1 MSAIPVEK
9 RAILVENAAKIVAPG
24 KGILA
29 ADERSFSFFLSFSS
43 NPSTFLFSLS
53 LSFCSTG
60 TIGKRFTPIGVEN
73 SEENRRQYRELLF
86 TAPGIEQYIGGVI
99 FYEETLYQKTSE
111 GKLFTDLISERG
123 ILPGIKIDLVS
134 ILFSLSILR
143 FSFKPR
149 GVYALSFLQPTSWP
163 SWVLTRISKKKVGG
177 CGVGGIQ

>member
-1 MSAIPVEK
+1 MRSVPFLWRTPRRSWLLARESSP
-9 RAILVENAAKIVAPG
+9 LT
-24 KGILA
+24 KGLLSFLSLSFPFPFLSSNPSIFL
-29 ADERSFSFFLSFSS
+29 SFSFFLF
-43 NPSTFLFSLS
+43 
-53 LSFCSTG
+53 STG

-163 SWVLTRISKKKVGG
+163 SCVLTRISKKKVGG